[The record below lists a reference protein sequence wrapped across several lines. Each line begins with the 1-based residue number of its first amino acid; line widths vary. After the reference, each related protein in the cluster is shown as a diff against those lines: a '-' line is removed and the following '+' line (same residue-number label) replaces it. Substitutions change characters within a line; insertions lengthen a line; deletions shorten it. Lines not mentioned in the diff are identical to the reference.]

1 MVALAFSPLW
11 WSRPSLLRAAS
22 FPSVVFSSLHNTNGK
37 VSLSSVSATT
47 GATTTN
53 KEQVSCGFS
62 SHPTH
67 LFGGCFSLFGYS
79 FSLAARNYSSSTE
92 AAMGLGCCQ
101 LVLKVFDDRSQRSSD
116 DGTVFFRK
124 NLFRAGANQSP
135 FSIQHLIH
143 PQIVS
148 FFNIVNR
155 YNRLARDK
163 ASVKAKDMILNLIDI
178 KIVVPKLI
186 CILRK
191 SYVWWIGLRNWF
203 GNSFLGSFFAKFV
216 EVHSLFGSIISVV
229 VKLWK
234 GNTLTKSLSLCLYL
248 SFFIY

>member
-1 MVALAFSPLW
+1 
-11 WSRPSLLRAAS
+11 
-22 FPSVVFSSLHNTNGK
+22 
-37 VSLSSVSATT
+37 
-47 GATTTN
+47 
-53 KEQVSCGFS
+53 
-62 SHPTH
+62 
-67 LFGGCFSLFGYS
+67 
-79 FSLAARNYSSSTE
+79 
-92 AAMGLGCCQ
+92 MGLGCCQ

-116 DGTVFFRK
+116 DDVVFLRK

-163 ASVKAKDMILNLIDI
+163 ASVKAKDMILNWIDI

-191 SYVWWIGLRNWF
+191 SSVWWIGLRNWF
-203 GNSFLGSFFAKFV
+203 GNSFLGSFFAKFI

-229 VKLWK
+229 VKLWM
-234 GNTLTKSLSLCLYL
+234 GNTLTQSLSLCLYL